1 MGGPAAEQR
10 SAATQR
16 ISLHFAV
23 KCRLHTHTYILLR
36 CLQNRLQPQCNPKTK
51 QRCQRHRLQPRPR
64 RSALLSLSSILIL
77 SLPHSLAL
85 FIFVHCIS
93 WGALSWLL
101 LLPACDCSCSLLFIG
116 ALSHSLF
123 LSSFLPHPKG
133 FLFSF
138 PLTVLLLCL
147 GCCCCYLYC
156 TVSAAFS
163 AFYFLLFGCFR
174 LLLLPA
180 AQGVSLFCFVLALFG
195 YFWIA
200 TLRGVR
206 TWVSDEWL
214 WVKGG
219 LRVDWYR
226 AFTHRTIVRI
236 LCSKSVRQL
245 PGNNFK
251 QFMNGNCRF
260 VFRYLR
266 PRGVTRVQLILGVVT
281 LP

>member
-1 MGGPAAEQR
+1 MCIAYLEAR
-10 SAATQR
+10 SADCCCCQAATAA
-16 ISLHFAV
+16 AV
-23 KCRLHTHTYILLR
+23 Y
-36 CLQNRLQPQCNPKTK
+36 
-51 QRCQRHRLQPRPR
+51 
-64 RSALLSLSSILIL
+64 S
-77 SLPHSLAL
+77 SLAL
-85 FIFVHCIS
+85 SHT
-93 WGALSWLL
+93 LS
-101 LLPACDCSCSLLFIG
+101 
-116 ALSHSLF
+116 

-147 GCCCCYLYC
+147 GCCCCYLCC
-156 TVSAAFS
+156 TVSAALLLSLPSTSFIR
-163 AFYFLLFGCFR
+163 LFGCFR

-180 AQGVSLFCFVLALFG
+180 VQGVSLFCFVLALFG

-206 TWVSDEWL
+206 TSVSDEWL

-219 LRVDWYR
+219 LRVDWHR

-236 LCSKSVRQL
+236 LCLKSVRQL

-260 VFRYLR
+260 VFRYVR

-281 LP
+281 LPAYSI

>member
-10 SAATQR
+10 SDAA
-16 ISLHFAV
+16 HFSTL
-23 KCRLHTHTYILLR
+23 CCQMPPSHTHTYIQLR
-36 CLQNRLQPQCNPKTK
+36 CLQNRLQPQCNPKNK
-51 QRCQRHRLQPRPR
+51 QRCQRHWLQPRPR
-64 RSALLSLSSILIL
+64 RSALLSLSSTLIL

-85 FIFVHCIS
+85 FSFVHCIS

-101 LLPACDCSCSLLFIG
+101 LLPGCDCSCSLLFSG
-116 ALSHSLF
+116 ALSHSLS

-147 GCCCCYLYC
+147 DCCCCFLCC
-156 TVSAAFS
+156 TVSAALLLSLPSTSFIR
-163 AFYFLLFGCFR
+163 LFGCFR

-180 AQGVSLFCFVLALFG
+180 VQGVSLFCFVLALFG

-206 TWVSDEWL
+206 TSVSDEWL

-219 LRVDWYR
+219 AGYGLTGIELLPIVPSYVSFAWKASVNYPE
-226 AFTHRTIVRI
+226 TILSNLWMEIAGLSFVTY
-236 LCSKSVRQL
+236 VQEAL
-245 PGNNFK
+245 PG
-251 QFMNGNCRF
+251 CS
-260 VFRYLR
+260 
-266 PRGVTRVQLILGVVT
+266 
-281 LP
+281 